1 MKQSIPAHKRYMTG
15 AFKPL
20 CGVCGTWH
28 WRDEVCSEDDAQ
40 KRKLM
45 RTYGA
50 VYQGP
55 TEKLHGLE
63 ALVRQDP
70 DNQFQWLA
78 QFNGYN
84 VDGSMVLFMGGVN
97 LASGWHPFPK
107 SSFSVY

>member
-1 MKQSIPAHKRYMTG
+1 MS
-15 AFKPL
+15 FKPL
-20 CGVCGTWH
+20 CASCGSWH
-28 WRDEVCSEDDAQ
+28 WPHILCTPRIPIE
-40 KRKLM
+40 
-45 RTYGA
+45 RTHGA

-70 DNQFQWLA
+70 DNQFQWLV
-78 QFNGYN
+78 QFHGYEA
-84 VDGSMVLFMGGVN
+84 DGAKVLFIGGVN